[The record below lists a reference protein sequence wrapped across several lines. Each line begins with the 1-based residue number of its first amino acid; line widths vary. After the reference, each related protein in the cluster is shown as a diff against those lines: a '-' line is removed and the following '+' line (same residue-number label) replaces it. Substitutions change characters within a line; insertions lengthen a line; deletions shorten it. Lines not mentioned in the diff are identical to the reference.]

1 MEAIGV
7 EDILP
12 EEIDEMIEMAD
23 YNSDGA
29 IDFNEFCQ
37 LVDTNGPDE
46 VRTLPGQAACCLLL
60 SFSHKQD

>member
-12 EEIDEMIEMAD
+12 EEIDEMIEMED

-46 VRTLPGQAACCLLL
+46 VRTLPGRLLL
-60 SFSHKQD
+60 APFIQS